1 MPLTEKGHE
10 IMANMKKQYGEEKGK
25 EVFYASKNAGK
36 ISGVDDMNGG
46 SEGIKT
52 YTEPNVGKLSGDA
65 EHCEPAPDKPVKDA
79 EGHKHEF
86 HGKTGPAIEDAN
98 FGLKHEKEEEEASKH
113 KDYPKAADN
122 EHGMA
127 LGGAFPHDLWPDH
140 QHYGTGGFEHSVV
153 MTPSAIKNSPL
164 AHFKE

>member
-1 MPLTEKGHE
+1 MPLSEKGHE

-46 SEGIKT
+46 TEGIKT

-65 EHCEPAPDKPVKDA
+65 EKVGHAPDDPVKDDSHV
-79 EGHKHEF
+79 HKLE
-86 HGKTGPAIEDAN
+86 GKTGPAIEDAG

-127 LGGAFPHDLWPDH
+127 LGHQFPHDPFSDN
-140 QHYGTGGFEHSVV
+140 QHYGTSGFEHSMV
-153 MTPSAIKNSPL
+153 MTPSAMKNGPL
-164 AHFKE
+164 NLFKE

>member
-10 IMANMKKQYGEEKGK
+10 IMANMKRQYGEEKGK

-36 ISGVDDMNGG
+36 ILGVDDMNGG
-46 SEGIKT
+46 TEGIKT

-65 EHCEPAPDKPVKDA
+65 EHCGPAPDKPVKDDSHV
-79 EGHKHEF
+79 HKLE
-86 HGKTGPAIEDAN
+86 GKTGPAIEDTGS
-98 FGLKHEKEEEEASKH
+98 GLKHAKEEEEASKH

-122 EHGMA
+122 VHGMS
-127 LGGAFPHDLWPDH
+127 LGGTFPNDPWPGKVD
-140 QHYGTGGFEHSVV
+140 YGTGGFEHSVV
-153 MTPSAIKNSPL
+153 MTPTAMKNSPL

>member
-46 SEGIKT
+46 TEGIKT
-52 YTEPNVGKLSGDA
+52 YTEPNIGKLSGDA
-65 EHCEPAPDKPVKDA
+65 EHCGPAPDKPVKDD

-127 LGGAFPHDLWPDH
+127 LGHKFPHDPWGDN
-140 QHYGTGGFEHSVV
+140 QHYGTGGFEHSTV
-153 MTPSAIKNSPL
+153 MTPTAMKNGPL
-164 AHFKE
+164 NLFKE